1 MTKKHYK
8 AIQWCINNNIYV
20 SAYPTTIGTKVEINN
35 NGKTFI
41 SPMTYSKKDLDF
53 KIWELYLYLYNQNN

>member
-20 SAYPTTIGTKVEINN
+20 SAYPTTIGTKVEIKNN
-35 NGKTFI
+35 NKTFI
-41 SPMTYSKKDLDF
+41 SPMTYSKKELHL
-53 KIWELYLYLYNQNN
+53 KIWELYLYLYDQNN

>member
-8 AIQWCINNNIYV
+8 AMQWCISNNIYV
-20 SAYPTTIGTKVEINN
+20 SAYPTTIGTKVEIIN

-41 SPMTYSKKDLDF
+41 SPNTYTKKQLDF
-53 KIWELYLYLYNQNN
+53 KIWELYLYLYDQNN

>member
-41 SPMTYSKKDLDF
+41 SPKTYTKKQLDL
-53 KIWELYLYLYNQNN
+53 KKTS